1 MVDNENDKDPRT
13 ATGTDPEVLGAGVTE
28 GIKSTEKGTGE
39 PGSRGTAGTVMD
51 DSRPTDA
58 ASEGDFPVDEP
69 AQ

>member
-1 MVDNENDKDPRT
+1 MVDHDNDNDPRT
-13 ATGTDPEVLGAGVTE
+13 ATGTDPEVLGADETE
-28 GIKSTEKGTGE
+28 GIKSTEQGTGE

-58 ASEGDFPVDEP
+58 AGDGDFPVDEP